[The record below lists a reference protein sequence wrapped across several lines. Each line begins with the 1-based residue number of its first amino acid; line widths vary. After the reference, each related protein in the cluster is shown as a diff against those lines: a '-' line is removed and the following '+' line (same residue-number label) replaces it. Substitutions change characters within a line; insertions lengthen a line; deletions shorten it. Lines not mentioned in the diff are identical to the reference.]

1 MYTGINDKQFK
12 VEIKKKKNILSQII
26 SVLKRA
32 LGLEQKYLGPWT
44 VFILQRSDYRSLG
57 SHTFLFCNA

>member
-32 LGLEQKYLGPWT
+32 LSLEQKYLGP
-44 VFILQRSDYRSLG
+44 
-57 SHTFLFCNA
+57 